1 MAVKAPAAPTPPTP
15 PSVPGVKLENGGTA
29 QETNVPHDKQQTHD
43 ERLEDQARQSVARG
57 DGALS
62 KTTQARPEKEA
73 KTDREEKPQKAVDA
87 SGGASQSGQT
97 MIVPAQNGL
106 GAENPQ
112 QQALADAKAQ
122 TVQKEASDQAARD
135 SWGQFVSHGALFWGA
150 VLLFMA
156 VVVWFGI
163 RKLLARKDGRQGSLS
178 FADIDG
184 AAAPVPL
191 PKSPGRGPKTSA
203 KTVSQGKQPRRQE
216 AVETFAELRG
226 LTPDE
231 VLAKLARDE
240 ARAAQA
246 EMRQAR
252 AEARER
258 LQKAGRIPM
267 NVNPP
272 PQAARQY
279 LEQVTADIPAEK
291 AKPLPQVKKPKDKQ
305 EEGHFEVRI

>member
-57 DGALS
+57 DGALA
-62 KTTQARPEKEA
+62 KTTQTKPEKEA
-73 KTDREEKPQKAVDA
+73 KPQKPVDA

-97 MIVPAQNGL
+97 VIVPAQNGL
-106 GAENPQ
+106 QQENPQ
-112 QQALADAKAQ
+112 QQALADAKAHTEQ
-122 TVQKEASDQAARD
+122 SDVSDQTAQD
-135 SWGQFVSHGALFWGA
+135 SWGQFASHGAVFWGA

-156 VVVWFGI
+156 VLVWFGI
-163 RKLLARKDGRQGSLS
+163 RKLMGRKDGRKGALS

-184 AAAPVPL
+184 AAAPVSL
-191 PKSPGRGPKTSA
+191 PKNAGRASKAA
-203 KTVSQGKQPRRQE
+203 KPAKQQRSRE
-216 AVETFAELRG
+216 AVETFADLRG

-240 ARAAQA
+240 AQALQA
-246 EMRQAR
+246 EMLQAR
-252 AEARER
+252 AEAKER
-258 LQKAGRIPM
+258 LQKAGRIPV
-267 NVNPP
+267 NPNPP

-291 AKPLPQVKKPKDKQ
+291 AKPLQPVRKPKDKQ
-305 EEGHFEVRI
+305 EEARFEVRI

>member
-62 KTTQARPEKEA
+62 KTTQSKPGK
-73 KTDREEKPQKAVDA
+73 EEKPQKAVDA

-97 MIVPAQNGL
+97 VIVPAQNGL

-122 TVQKEASDQAARD
+122 TVQKDASDQASQD
-135 SWGQFVSHGALFWGA
+135 SWGQFASHGAVFWGA

-156 VVVWFGI
+156 VMVWFGI
-163 RKLLARKDGRQGSLS
+163 RKLLARKDGRRGSLS

-191 PKSPGRGPKTSA
+191 SQSAGGVPRGTNKA
-203 KTVSQGKQPRRQE
+203 AGLARQQRSRE
-216 AVETFAELRG
+216 DVETFADLRG

-231 VLAKLARDE
+231 ALAKIARDE
-240 ARAAQA
+240 ELALQA

-258 LQKAGRIPM
+258 LQKAGRIPV
-267 NVNPP
+267 NPNPP

-291 AKPLPQVKKPKDKQ
+291 AKPLKPVRVPKDKQ
-305 EEGHFEVRI
+305 EEGRFEVRI